1 MSDEVIIDRY
11 KLQGLCN
18 KKRGEIIKMKE
29 NALFFPL
36 YNPKNND
43 EIDNYFVDIKNN
55 SKEHYIGVLT
65 KEFKKTIFGYILFKE
80 GDEYLGQILD
90 EKKNGFGIYKFSSKN
105 KNEED
110 IYIGNFKYNKING
123 RGIHINIL
131 EHSSK
136 NELIKYNCNI
146 GDFENNEFK
155 KGKIYSYNNGFEQLK
170 FKDEDIDN
178 IKNDKGKKVINIEKN
193 GDLTLFTEGLLK
205 DKKLIEGVVL
215 TINNDGN
222 IENQFSYKINQDL
235 QYSYEYFDD
244 KKKIKEL
251 LSQFNELKFNQ
262 NNINIQEIYEKIV
275 TIFEKEK
282 SDFNYAKDLIK
293 EDNLKKNFT
302 EYLKNLTIYNLFQ

>member
-90 EKKNGFGIYKFSSKN
+90 EKKNGFGIYKFSSEN

-110 IYIGNFKYNKING
+110 IYIGNFKDNKING

-193 GDLTLFTEGLLK
+193 GGLTLFTEGLLK

-222 IENQFSYKINQDL
+222 IENQFSYKVNQDL